1 MILQHRFSLISNYIY
16 SNIYDT
22 YYKVISIT
30 HQQEKEAERR
40 RNVEKALEDMK
51 KQEKEVALMH
61 EKEQVDKEE
70 EVIRRK
76 GKIECEMK
84 DNILSANR

>member
-1 MILQHRFSLISNYIY
+1 
-16 SNIYDT
+16 
-22 YYKVISIT
+22 
-30 HQQEKEAERR
+30 
-40 RNVEKALEDMK
+40 
-51 KQEKEVALMH
+51 MH

-70 EVIRRK
+70 EAIRRK